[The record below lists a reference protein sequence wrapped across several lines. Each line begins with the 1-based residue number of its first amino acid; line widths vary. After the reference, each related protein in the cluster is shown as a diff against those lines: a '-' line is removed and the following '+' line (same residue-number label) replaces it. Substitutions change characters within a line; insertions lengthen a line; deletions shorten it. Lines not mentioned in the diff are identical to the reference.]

1 MKGMIRGLILVLGV
15 ALSLDTLA
23 RDPGQRSAFVK
34 HHPCPSTGKARGACP
49 GYVVD
54 HIKPLCA
61 GDASTSCNLPPS
73 EQEAIMRIVGACRS
87 RKGTYA
93 TLGGPRCVEPAR
105 S

>member
-1 MKGMIRGLILVLGV
+1 MISVLILVLGV

-61 GDASTSCNLPPS
+61 GGADSPS
-73 EQEAIMRIVGACRS
+73 NMAWQTKGEAKLKDRAERSQCR
-87 RKGTYA
+87 RQ
-93 TLGGPRCVEPAR
+93 LDNVDR
-105 S
+105 